1 MASHTGVC
9 REDGLALM
17 IKRVGSD
24 VRSYA
29 TTLKVALMLACLFW
43 TLVFALSE
51 SAATVPEF
59 VYVNF

>member
-1 MASHTGVC
+1 
-9 REDGLALM
+9 M